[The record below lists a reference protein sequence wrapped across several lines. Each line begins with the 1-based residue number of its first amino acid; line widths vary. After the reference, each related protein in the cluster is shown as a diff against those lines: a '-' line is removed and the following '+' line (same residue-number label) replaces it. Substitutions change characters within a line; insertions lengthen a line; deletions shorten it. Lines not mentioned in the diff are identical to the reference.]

1 MNIFIMLAILFANAV
16 AITLIYQF
24 VKKLPNKEKIIFIAA
39 SFATI
44 YILVSVIYWISG
56 FGIEKRIND
65 AAKDFITFIFVPVN
79 VIMLVPFVA
88 AKYSK
93 VKLGVIKQEE
103 LKKTLIIVTIVG
115 IVILGIEGV
124 YFKKM
129 KQNMKILSETKQQNL
144 QEEQNQEEQ
153 NKEINTTTNEQM
165 KDDTNITNSEE
176 NTDSG
181 IRANE
186 ITKNIIE

>member
-115 IVILGIEGV
+115 IVILGIECV

-144 QEEQNQEEQ
+144 QEEQ

-186 ITKNIIE
+186 ITQNIIE